1 MRNRG
6 KPKLKA
12 AAEKKLLIDLSRGP
26 FPLKLSSAHQH
37 AESHSKAKSDG
48 DELKSISP
56 MKRLSAWVIEALQE
70 WH

>member
-37 AESHSKAKSDG
+37 AESHPEAYAYG
-48 DELKSISP
+48 DELKSVRP
-56 MKRLSAWVIEALQE
+56 MKRSGARVV
-70 WH
+70 